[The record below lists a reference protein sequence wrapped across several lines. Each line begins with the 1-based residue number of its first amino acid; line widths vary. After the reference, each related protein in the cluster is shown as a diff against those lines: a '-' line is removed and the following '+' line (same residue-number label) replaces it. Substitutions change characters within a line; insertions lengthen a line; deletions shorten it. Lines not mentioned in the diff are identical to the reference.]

1 MNKVVI
7 HSFLPSIHLSVHRPP
22 SVRPS
27 ILPSFLPSVRPS
39 VCPSFPPSFLPSFI
53 HIEAL
58 DHVYLRHLS
67 TEYRSILSA
76 DMAIDSQPIY
86 RPILDRYV
94 GRVSVDMLESVDRQ
108 STPSVD
114 MSVDTRLTPRPI
126 CCDRQSLVYWS
137 TVCGVSVCYRWYQSI
152 VNRCLAEIAA
162 VSLPAKDAKEE
173 PIAYARGLIE
183 QGCSS
188 NCCHFENIS
197 DFGTIALSSCHM
209 DGFFIFRPC
218 DISQLFLA

>member
-1 MNKVVI
+1 MCI
-7 HSFLPSIHLSVHRPP
+7 LGICRPIW
-22 SVRPS
+22 RPTVGRY
-27 ILPSFLPSVRPS
+27 IDR
-39 VCPSFPPSFLPSFI
+39 
-53 HIEAL
+53 
-58 DHVYLRHLS
+58 Y
-67 TEYRSILSA
+67 SA
-76 DMAIDSQPIY
+76 DMLAEIRTS
-86 RPILDRYV
+86 V
-94 GRVSVDMLESVDRQ
+94 GRHVVRVNRPR
-108 STPSVD
+108 STLLVG
-114 MSVDTRLTPRPI
+114 MRVDTRPTPRPI
-126 CCDRQSLVYWS
+126 CCDRQSLAYWS

-152 VNRCLAEIAA
+152 VNRCFAEIAA